1 MVLMVVLVGM
11 TATDRGLKREMI
23 EQSSGFVIFGILVMQ
38 FVAAS
43 SSAEFQI
50 GSFKITDQ
58 PFGLTFWLWAAML
71 VGWFAPT
78 TMQRTPAMPIGLA
91 LALALLEAE
100 AAMIAWSVGIGAF
113 VYL

>member
-11 TATDRGLKREMI
+11 TATDRGLKRETI

-71 VGWFAPT
+71 VGWLSL
-78 TMQRTPAMPIGLA
+78 IH
-91 LALALLEAE
+91 
-100 AAMIAWSVGIGAF
+100 I
-113 VYL
+113 